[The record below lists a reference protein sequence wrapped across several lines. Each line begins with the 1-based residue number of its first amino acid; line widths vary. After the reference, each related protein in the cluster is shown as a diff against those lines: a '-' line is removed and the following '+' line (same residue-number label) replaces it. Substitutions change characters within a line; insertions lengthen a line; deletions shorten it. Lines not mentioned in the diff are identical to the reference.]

1 MQDALEDNNPIL
13 RALAIRTM
21 GCIRV
26 SQITEYLV
34 DPLREALKDEDSY
47 VRKTGVICIAKLY
60 ECNPEMIERLGFIKM
75 LENLL
80 TDGNAMVV
88 SNAIAVL
95 GQISDQKGENLVHI
109 NDHLANK
116 LINALS
122 EANEWGKTYILDA
135 FAKYEPSN
143 PKIAEE

>member
-1 MQDALEDNNPIL
+1 
-13 RALAIRTM
+13 M

-60 ECNPEMIERLGFIKM
+60 ESNPEMIEKLGFIKM

-95 GQISDQKGENLVHI
+95 GQISDQKGENLIRI
-109 NDHLANK
+109 NDALAGK

-122 EANEWGKTYILDA
+122 EANEWGKTFILDA

-143 PKIAEE
+143 ARVAEE

>member
-1 MQDALEDNNPIL
+1 
-13 RALAIRTM
+13 M

-26 SQITEYLV
+26 SQMTEYLV
-34 DPLREALKDEDSY
+34 EPLKEALKDEDSY

-60 ECNPEMIERLGFIKM
+60 QSSPELIESLGFIRV

-95 GQISDQKGENLVHI
+95 EQLSEVKGENLLKI
-109 NDHLANK
+109 NDQLAVK
-116 LINALS
+116 LINAWN

-135 FAKYEPSN
+135 MAKYEPSN
-143 PKIAEE
+143 PRIAEE

>member
-1 MQDALEDNNPIL
+1 
-13 RALAIRTM
+13 M

-47 VRKTGVICIAKLY
+47 VRKTGVVCIAKLY
-60 ECNPEMIERLGFIKM
+60 ESNPELIERLGFVKM

-95 GQISDQKGENLVHI
+95 G
-109 NDHLANK
+109 
-116 LINALS
+116 
-122 EANEWGKTYILDA
+122 
-135 FAKYEPSN
+135 
-143 PKIAEE
+143 